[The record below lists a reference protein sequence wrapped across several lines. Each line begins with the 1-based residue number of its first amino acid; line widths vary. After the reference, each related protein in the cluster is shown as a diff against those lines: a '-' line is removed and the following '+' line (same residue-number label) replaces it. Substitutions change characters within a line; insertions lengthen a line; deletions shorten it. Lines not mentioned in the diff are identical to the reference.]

1 MADNIA
7 GQTITNGVDQ
17 SGSQYATGKIVYD
30 ATAITAADYTRVVTG
45 FKPRYIKWVNV
56 TDRTTIEWREG
67 FGANECLKTIAAGT
81 QTMDTTA
88 SAVVVDS
95 VGFRILQNATLAAI
109 FSGITDLAIDTTSN
123 QTLEVT
129 CQMSNGNNNN
139 IIAVRSA
146 ILELI

>member
-30 ATAITAADYTRVVTG
+30 ATAITTTDYTRVVTG
-45 FKPRYIKWVNV
+45 FKPRYIKWVNL

-67 FGANECLKTIAAGT
+67 FGANECMKTIAAGT
-81 QTMDTTA
+81 QTLDTTA
-88 SAVVVDS
+88 AAVVVDS

-109 FSGITDLAIDTTSN
+109 LASK
-123 QTLEVT
+123 T
-129 CQMSNGNNNN
+129 CYWEARG
-139 IIAVRSA
+139 
-146 ILELI
+146 

>member
-1 MADNIA
+1 MLSSGLLQSSRKNAKSTIA
-7 GQTITNGVDQ
+7 AAIGLYCQCCEDELGPQVI
-17 SGSQYATGKIVYD
+17 SGATTGKIVYD

-81 QTMDTTA
+81 QTLDTTA
-88 SAVVVDS
+88 AAVVVDS

-109 FSGITDLAIDTTSN
+109 LASK
-123 QTLEVT
+123 T
-129 CQMSNGNNNN
+129 CYWEARG
-139 IIAVRSA
+139 
-146 ILELI
+146 